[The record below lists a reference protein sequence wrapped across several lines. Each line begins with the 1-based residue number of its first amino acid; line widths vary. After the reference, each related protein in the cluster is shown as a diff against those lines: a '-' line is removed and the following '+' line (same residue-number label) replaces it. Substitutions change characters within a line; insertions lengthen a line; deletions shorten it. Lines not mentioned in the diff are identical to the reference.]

1 MKKAVLFFAMLT
13 LIVSVFSGC
22 SSKTAETVSLYFKDA
37 NSNSLNEELR
47 SMNTKKT
54 TIEEKARFAVTELIK
69 GPLKETN
76 KPVISDK
83 ATLLKLDI
91 KGGVATVNLSK
102 HYSEK
107 TGTEELLLRNALV
120 KTLCSIS
127 GIDAIV
133 IQVEGS
139 PIMDADNK
147 EIGRLSINDYTDPH
161 TKEETA
167 IRLYFPNSDKDMLES
182 ETRKVEVQNAL
193 SLERTVVNEL
203 IAGPSKDDLS
213 PSVPAGTKLIKIENN
228 DGVCTVNFSKEF
240 TGSTSGSTLETTLRL
255 YSVVNSLC
263 ELDDVESVQIL
274 INGEVNAEMGDI
286 VFDTTYYAD
295 LSYVK

>member
-1 MKKAVLFFAMLT
+1 MKKALLF
-13 LIVSVFSGC
+13 LIVLTIVLSVFSGC
-22 SSKTAETVSLYFKDA
+22 SKDVETISLYFKDA
-37 NSNSLNEELR
+37 NSNALNEETRNLD
-47 SMNTKKT
+47 SDKKT
-54 TIEEKARFAVTELIK
+54 AEEKAKFAVAELIK
-69 GPLKETN
+69 GPVKEN
-76 KPVISDK
+76 SKPVISDK
-83 ATLLKLDI
+83 ATLLKLDV
-91 KGGVATVNLSK
+91 KEGVATVNLSK
-102 HYSEK
+102 HYSK
-107 TGTEELLLRNALV
+107 QKGIDELLLRNALV
-120 KTLCSIS
+120 KTLCSID

-139 PIMDADNK
+139 PILDADNK
-147 EIGRLSINDYTDPH
+147 EIGRLSLNDYTDPH
-161 TKEETA
+161 TKEVTA
-167 IRLYFPNSDKDMLES
+167 IKLYFPGKDGEKLES

-203 IAGPSKDDLS
+203 INGPSDDDLS

-228 DGVCTVNFSKEF
+228 NGVCTVNFSKEF

-263 ELDDVESVQIL
+263 ALDNVESVQIL

-286 VFDTTYYAD
+286 VFDTTYDKD

>member
-1 MKKAVLFFAMLT
+1 MKKALLF
-13 LIVSVFSGC
+13 LIVLAITLSVFSGC
-22 SSKTAETVSLYFKDA
+22 SKDTETISLYFKDV
-37 NSNSLNEELR
+37 NSNALNEETR
-47 SMNTKKT
+47 NMDADKKT
-54 TIEEKARFAVTELIK
+54 AEEKAKFAVAELIK
-69 GPLKETN
+69 GPVKEN
-76 KPVISDK
+76 SSPVISDK
-83 ATLLKLDI
+83 ATLLKLDV
-91 KGGVATVNLSK
+91 KEGVATVNLSK

-107 TGTEELLLRNALV
+107 KGTEELLLRNALV
-120 KTLCSIS
+120 KTLCSID

-139 PIMDADNK
+139 PILDADNK
-147 EIGRLSINDYTDPH
+147 EIGRLSLNDYTDPH
-161 TKEETA
+161 TKEVTV
-167 IRLYFPNSDKDMLES
+167 IKLYFPGKGGEKLES

-203 IAGPSKDDLS
+203 INGPSDEDLS

-263 ELDDVESVQIL
+263 ALDNVESVQIL

-286 VFDTTYYAD
+286 VFDTTYD
-295 LSYVK
+295 EEMSYVK